1 MFESMPDEAAATT
14 APVQC
19 AQPPGAPRRILI
31 VDNNVSTRRF
41 LSAVLSAEGGC
52 ECGIAKDAEEALVL
66 VAAAAAKGLAFELIL
81 CDLMLPGMDGCALIA
96 RLRRDRLRAPI
107 LILSSQQTEES
118 LAAALS
124 AGADDYLQKPVDL
137 AELRRAMAS
146 LLSRAA
152 ERGSGRRQN
161 APMTGGTVAI
171 KTLDGATYIELTA
184 PTNSAQIDSFQR
196 FAERLVTPMMA
207 HHDRVNVRLALE
219 EMIQNARE
227 WGNGFD
233 DLKMVRLA
241 YCVLPDRVVFRIE
254 DEGTG
259 FEPYSVPDPS
269 IDPKAHVRARM
280 SSGKRVGGW
289 GLFMTRKLMDEVAF
303 NGNGNVV
310 FITKLLKNVL
320 PVNADA
326 TPLDVDDTAA
336 GMTEGGAFR
345 PLLEQVEKTKT
356 KTRRFINGELQWTK

>member
-1 MFESMPDEAAATT
+1 MYETMPDAAAATT
-14 APVQC
+14 AP
-19 AQPPGAPRRILI
+19 AQDAQITGAPRRILI
-31 VDNNVSTRRF
+31 VDNNASTRRF

-52 ECGIAKDAEEALVL
+52 ECGIAKDAEEALAL
-66 VAAAAAKGLAFELIL
+66 VAAATSKDQTFELIL
-81 CDLMLPGMDGCALIA
+81 CDLLLPGMDGCALIA
-96 RLRRDRLRAPI
+96 RLRREGQRAPI
-107 LILSSQQTEES
+107 LILSSQQTEDT

-146 LLSRAA
+146 LLARAA
-152 ERGSGRRQN
+152 ERGSGRRKN
-161 APMTGGTVAI
+161 APLLGGTVAI
-171 KTLDGATYIELTA
+171 KTIDDACYIELTA
-184 PTNSAQIDSFQR
+184 PTNSAQIESFQR
-196 FAERLVTPMMA
+196 FAERLVTPLMPQ
-207 HHDRVNVRLALE
+207 HDRVNVRLALE

-254 DEGTG
+254 DEGAG

-310 FITKLLKNVL
+310 FVTKLLKNAL
-320 PVNADA
+320 PLSSAATAPSDA
-326 TPLDVDDTAA
+326 VA
-336 GMTEGGAFR
+336 GGGEGVSKPSREPA
-345 PLLEQVEKTKT
+345 EKSNT